1 MQGRSLQEEG
11 RLFMKAQIGMK
22 NKHIWKW
29 VVSNSET
36 QQQMQME
43 KWIGAKLYRASA
55 QFGSDKGAVESF
67 NKGMLGSSQGRL
79 ATGKVRS

>member
-11 RLFMKAQIGMK
+11 RLFMKAHCMK

-36 QQQMQME
+36 QKQMQME

-67 NKGMLGSSQGRL
+67 NKGMLGSSQGRF

>member
-1 MQGRSLQEEG
+1 
-11 RLFMKAQIGMK
+11 MKAQISMK

-36 QQQMQME
+36 WQQMQKE
-43 KWIGAKLYRASA
+43 KWTGAKLYRASA

-67 NKGMLGSSQGRL
+67 NKGMLESSQQRL
-79 ATGKVRS
+79 AAGKVRS